1 MDWQARSSH
10 CKSRCGSTAHKR
22 IKVALTFCP
31 SISIQLRTFLKD
43 SMAIEMFHTMRL
55 CSELVWKRQTTIW
68 GGTDNDT
75 EVVVLA
81 QLQVY
86 YTGWYRK
93 NCIGS
98 LVGTWQMGSIS
109 SHRQWQSQSFIVLQH
124 TLVSCGNVLPKRLEW
139 LHKGLE
145 TNVVTENNLH
155 QSLPWPVV
163 LNVHTLSVLFVME
176 YWTATWMKWK
186 KKDFSQLSN
195 NVCGGMHSTR
205 EMGWG
210 AHVIVNG
217 PLRRLTYSWLREATW
232 FMFYNL
238 HYRIHQQSLYL

>member
-98 LVGTWQMGSIS
+98 LHLALEVHDRWDQSAATGSGNHNHSLYS
-109 SHRQWQSQSFIVLQH
+109 S
-124 TLVSCGNVLPKRLEW
+124 TLLSHVEMFCQKDWNDFTKVWKLTLLPRTICIRAYLDRLSWMCTLWVSCL
-139 LHKGLE
+139 
-145 TNVVTENNLH
+145 
-155 QSLPWPVV
+155 
-163 LNVHTLSVLFVME
+163 
-176 YWTATWMKWK
+176 
-186 KKDFSQLSN
+186 
-195 NVCGGMHSTR
+195 
-205 EMGWG
+205 
-210 AHVIVNG
+210 
-217 PLRRLTYSWLREATW
+217 
-232 FMFYNL
+232 
-238 HYRIHQQSLYL
+238 